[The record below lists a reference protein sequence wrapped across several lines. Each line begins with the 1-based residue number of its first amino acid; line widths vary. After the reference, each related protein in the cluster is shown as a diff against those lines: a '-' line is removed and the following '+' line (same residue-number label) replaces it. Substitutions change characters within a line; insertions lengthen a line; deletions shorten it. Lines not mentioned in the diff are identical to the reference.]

1 MRGRKNGRHRKGMPN
16 KVTAEAKAVSGATLD
31 DLTYRTNL
39 TARAWAWWSELPNFM
54 RIGPEDLAMFP
65 S

>member
-1 MRGRKNGRHRKGMPN
+1 MAASRFTAFLDTFDQALNRRGKQ
-16 KVTAEAKAVSGATLD
+16 AERLV
-31 DLTYRTNL
+31 
-39 TARAWAWWSELPNFM
+39 WAWWSELPNFM